1 MMENLSAV
9 PLEEGS
15 IVIARPD
22 RIGDVVISTSCLEPI
37 REKFPERRIYILA
50 AELMRPLLENHP
62 VLSGFI
68 SLSSDL
74 TSELKKTGAA
84 AIVHLHPNADCY
96 RAASAAGIPIRIGYG
111 RPCRELTHTITD
123 RRAEGLQHEAEYC
136 FDLLQ
141 VLGIEKP
148 ARLRPSIHLPNAD
161 KASLQRKLPWDLETT
176 RFALLNTSAHS
187 AKREWPNQ
195 HLLDLADEVERQ
207 FTLPVVFVGADVRE
221 DFDGAH
227 FNFSGRTTL
236 GEISWLV
243 RYAKVLVTT
252 DTGTC
257 HLAAALNC
265 PSVVIFGRTDPE
277 YGPVRWRPLSERTKI
292 VTSPAS
298 RRRFETTRAYWRR
311 SFAAIEVESVMAALR
326 ELLEQSRA
334 TANSLPKNWG

>member
-1 MMENLSAV
+1 MMANSSAV
-9 PLEEGS
+9 LLEEGP
-15 IVIARPD
+15 IVISRPD
-22 RIGDVVISTSCLEPI
+22 RIGDVVISTSCLGPI
-37 REKFPERRIYILA
+37 QEKFPERRIYFLA

-62 VLSGFI
+62 LLAGFI

-74 TSELKKTGAA
+74 TRELKKTEAA
-84 AIVHLHPNADCY
+84 AIVHLHPHVECY
-96 RAASAAGIPIRIGYG
+96 RAAYEAGIPIRIGYG
-111 RPCRELTHTITD
+111 PSCRELTHAITD

-148 ARLRPSIHLPNAD
+148 ARLRPTIHLADAD
-161 KASLQRKLPWDLETT
+161 KDSLQRKLPWNLETT

-207 FTLPVVFVGADVRE
+207 FTLPVVFVGANVRE

-227 FNFSGRTTL
+227 VNFSGRTTL

-277 YGPVRWRPLSERTKI
+277 YGPVRWRPFPSAQK
-292 VTSPAS
+292 S
-298 RRRFETTRAYWRR
+298 
-311 SFAAIEVESVMAALR
+311 
-326 ELLEQSRA
+326 
-334 TANSLPKNWG
+334 